1 MKKGSEEKKKFSKIL
16 PNNQHMPYQTS
27 STRVDCE
34 RKINY
39 DWPNGRLNINLLNY
53 YGNKDTANFFDKIF
67 SYSYLPFIK
76 TPTRTTSHSKT
87 LIDNIFYSKPMS
99 NITTG
104 NISSVIPH
112 MIQFLIQP
120 SSTNAKR

>member
-27 STRVDCE
+27 STRVDYE